1 MLRAAGFGL
10 VLGIVLCLT
19 LVEIPWFTG
28 NKSNSSVLEFVRMR
42 APNYTLECSFDVL
55 NCCLWVG
62 DVARSVEC
70 LASKH

>member
-1 MLRAAGFGL
+1 MLRTAGFGL
-10 VLGIVLCLT
+10 VLGTVLCLT
-19 LVEIPWFTG
+19 LVEIPWFTE
-28 NKSNSSVLEFVRMR
+28 NKSNSSVLGVVRMR

-62 DVARSVEC
+62 DIAQSVEC